1 MAENRSSTATCGRE
15 KQTDEWCKQA
25 SAKVLGKAS
34 SRREY
39 HLAAC
44 SREYVEASVRCRFF
58 GLTCGVTNSMTR
70 ELASTVSSSATAAL
84 RHIFNNTTRLRAFH
98 LLMHETLIEP
108 AHVPAALQLMR
119 SSSSSKQQ
127 QAAAAASSSSKQQQA
142 AAARM
147 QMMRTTNDDEQHRL
161 TTSHRLTDSEVTD
174 RHSSLIDWGFAS
186 IIDL

>member
-44 SREYVEASVRCRFF
+44 SREYVEASIRCRFF

-108 AHVPAALQLMR
+108 AHVPAAWQLMR

-127 QAAAAASSSSKQQQA
+127 Q

-174 RHSSLIDWGFAS
+174 RHSCR
-186 IIDL
+186 

>member
-25 SAKVLGKAS
+25 SVKVLGKAS

-58 GLTCGVTNSMTR
+58 GLTSGVTNSTTR
-70 ELASTVSSSATAAL
+70 ELASTVSSSAAAAL

-98 LLMHETLIEP
+98 LLMYETLIAP
-108 AHVPAALQLMR
+108 AHVPAAWQLMC

-127 QAAAAASSSSKQQQA
+127 QVAAAAAASSSSTRHA
-142 AAARM
+142 
-147 QMMRTTNDDEQHRL
+147 DDAHDER
-161 TTSHRLTDSEVTD
+161 R
-174 RHSSLIDWGFAS
+174 
-186 IIDL
+186 